1 MVEVRQV
8 PHGVGCRVQGVG
20 CECAGC
26 RVKGVGCRVK
36 GVGCEGAGCR
46 VKGVGCR
53 VQGVGCEGAGCRVK
67 SVGCRGVGPLHALA
81 AARSRSTQGSWWG
94 YLKSQFSRDL
104 VNFGDK
110 CPQNGSKTAPTAPRP
125 HLGCPHEGSRVVVVC
140 LGLGRGPPLPQG
152 VSFQGLIT
160 STRVCVGCGVW
171 ATRSGWFSH
180 SNPLRRPRR
189 ARPDHQLPI

>member
-1 MVEVRQV
+1 VWGLYT
-8 PHGVGCRVQGVG
+8 PWLL
-20 CECAGC
+20 
-26 RVKGVGCRVK
+26 
-36 GVGCEGAGCR
+36 
-46 VKGVGCR
+46 
-53 VQGVGCEGAGCRVK
+53 
-67 SVGCRGVGPLHALA
+67 RGRGPPKALGGGI
-81 AARSRSTQGSWWG
+81 S
-94 YLKSQFSRDL
+94 K
-104 VNFGDK
+104 VNFQETLSIFGDK

-171 ATRSGWFSH
+171 ATRSGWCSH

-189 ARPDHQLPI
+189 ARPDHQLPILDSSFTCEDYNTYRDHPWSPFPLRRAHPGPCLHTGSKANPSTVLELSIINHKP